1 MDLRILTSAKAHGIS
16 GGLTYESS
24 SALQPGTIV
33 TIPLRNTS
41 LEGIVL
47 GEAEIGRTFDVKS
60 IQSELYPEPLL
71 SPEHMKTMEW
81 IAAYYSCSLRQ
92 AIRPFLPGKPWADLL
107 PQEILYYQKI
117 GNVEVQGKKQQ
128 NVLDALASGNSM
140 SWDTLRND
148 TGATK
153 ATMKSLVDKGAIVE
167 KIDKEFS
174 SYSSEYIIVK
184 RPTLSPHQKNAY
196 QRIRE
201 SSIPSLLFG
210 VTGSGKTEI
219 YMQLIADAIETGKQA
234 MVLVPEIFLTEHSIP
249 RYTGMMDQKHIAI
262 LHSRLT
268 PAQKRETWKQIRF
281 GDIKLII
288 GSRSA
293 LFAPA
298 HKLGLIIIDEEHE
311 WTYKNEQSPRYHARE
326 VAEQLCENFNARLV
340 LGTATP
346 SLESWYKAKNGA
358 YTLAELSE
366 RYGDALMPH
375 VTVIDLSTVNF
386 ANHYPFSNTL
396 FDAIEERL
404 SQKEQVVLFLNRRGM
419 ATSIMCLDC
428 KRRLISPESNLPFTV
443 HRTTQNQYYLQ
454 DHTSGATAR
463 IPEVCPG
470 CQSTRLHSVGAGTQG
485 IEDTLHKRF
494 PSARILR
501 ADSDTLT
508 SPDEMRS
515 LLHKMENG
523 EADILL
529 GTQSV
534 VKGLDLPR
542 VTLAAVLI
550 ADVGMSLPHF
560 RAGERT
566 FQLLTQLTGRSGRK
580 TSGEVILQTFRPDC
594 PEVKLSALHK
604 TSEYLDYELTTRE
617 KMLYPPYS
625 TMLRLIFR
633 NSDQKHR
640 AESLTAELRS
650 SFEHLRIGC
659 SPTFFGGGKEWHI
672 LVRGKNPQQILSSI
686 DLTDIVVDIDPL
698 DCV

>member
-1 MDLRILTSAKAHGIS
+1 MTSAKSPGIS
-16 GGLTYESS
+16 GGLTYESES
-24 SALQPGTIV
+24 LLKPGSIV
-33 TIPLRNTS
+33 TVPLRNAS

-47 GEAEIGRTFDVKS
+47 GEGEPGRAFDVKS
-60 IQSELYPEPLL
+60 IHNELYPEPLL
-71 SPEHMKTMEW
+71 SPEHMKTMTW
-81 IAAYYSCSLRQ
+81 IAEYYSCSLRQ
-92 AIRPFLPGKPWADLL
+92 ALRPFLPGKPWADLL
-107 PQEILYYQKI
+107 PQEILGYTKI
-117 GNVEVQGKKQQ
+117 TDVEVKGAKQLD
-128 NVLDALASGNSM
+128 VLDALSSQDWM
-140 SWDTLRND
+140 SWDALRSE

-153 ATMKSLVDKGAIVE
+153 ATMKSLIDKGSIEEVLH
-167 KIDKEFS
+167 KEFS
-174 SYSSEYIIVK
+174 NDTIDTKITIA
-184 RPTLSPHQKNAY
+184 RPTLSTHQQNAY
-196 QRIRE
+196 ALIKE

-219 YMQLIADAIETGKQA
+219 YMQLIADTIETGKQA

-249 RYTGMMDQKHIAI
+249 RYTGMMTEDHIAI

-268 PAQKRETWKQIRF
+268 PAQKRETWKKIRF

-298 HKLGLIIIDEEHE
+298 HNLGLVIIDEEHE

-326 VAEQLCENFNARLV
+326 VAEELCKNFNAKLV

-346 SLESWYKAKNGA
+346 SLESWHKAKTGQF
-358 YTLAELSE
+358 TLAELSE
-366 RYGDALMPH
+366 RYGDAVMPH
-375 VTVIDLSTVNF
+375 VTVIDLANVNF

-396 FDAIEERL
+396 FDAIEDRL
-404 SQKEQVVLFLNRRGM
+404 SKKEQIVLFLNRRGM

-443 HRTTQNQYYLQ
+443 HRTPHNQYYLQ
-454 DHTSGATAR
+454 DHTSGATAK
-463 IPEVCPG
+463 IPELCPG
-470 CQSTRLHSVGAGTQG
+470 CQSTRLQSVGAGTQG
-485 IEDTLHKRF
+485 IEDTLKKRF

-508 SPDEMRS
+508 NPEEMRS
-515 LLHKMENG
+515 LLHTMENG